1 MCGGNQFFGAAAGS
15 RALTKPSGVLFGIRQ
30 PHGRRRAQKHRGQ
43 KSAVLFFAATA
54 AALQGKMRLVVHAV
68 RLCFYFCK
76 KSLN

>member
-43 KSAVLFFAATA
+43 KSAVLFFAAI
-54 AALQGKMRLVVHAV
+54 
-68 RLCFYFCK
+68 RLCSEAQFR
-76 KSLN
+76 L